1 MQSTFLVTLLVA
13 MLRQSSSVRC
23 IIGTSGM
30 DLYGREG
37 PFVGNCPT
45 YVQLGVPADAIPD
58 DAPPQ
63 VL

>member
-1 MQSTFLVTLLVA
+1 
-13 MLRQSSSVRC
+13 MLPQSSSVRC